1 MTLAHRRR
9 ERFWVRWLLL
19 GLGLAMIAGGYWS
32 LSVESDVAADEAQRR
47 AFIGMG
53 LVITGAA
60 LALISRW
67 IPR

>member
-19 GLGLAMIAGGYWS
+19 VLGLAMIAGGYWS
-32 LSVESDVAADEAQRR
+32 LSVEPDVSADEAQRR
-47 AFIGMG
+47 AFIGLA